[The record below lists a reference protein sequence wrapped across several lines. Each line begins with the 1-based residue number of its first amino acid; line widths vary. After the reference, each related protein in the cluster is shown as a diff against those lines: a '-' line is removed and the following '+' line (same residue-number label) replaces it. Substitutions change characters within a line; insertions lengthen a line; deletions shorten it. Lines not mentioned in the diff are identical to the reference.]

1 MNLITAEK
9 GESVVTNVS
18 LLKKNV
24 LRIVV
29 TDGTTEITLALL
41 YRILS
46 DNTFGHLITLFRGP
60 GVTYGHDESV
70 AFKDADV
77 VFCIGSARE
86 YVFREEEYNGPFF
99 KEYVRVAKF
108 YGECIEKYAKKDAR
122 IIVLGNTA
130 ATIISRYAK
139 SIPPKNITALA
150 MFNLKMAATHIAER
164 ANCLPIDVKNIVIWG
179 NNNCYSFPDC
189 RYVYFANGKPVSDEL
204 IVWMRTS
211 LQSIMRKVANRPRYI
226 RSMACGLA
234 DHCKFLWN
242 GTPENE
248 WTCMG
253 VLSDHSYDIRAGIF
267 FSYPVFCKN
276 GEYEIVKGLVADE
289 YVRRYILDLSRL
301 IFRDVAAAISVC
313 NRQWN
318 N

>member
-24 LRIVV
+24 LRVVV

-46 DNTFGHLITLFRGP
+46 DNTFGYLITLFRGP

-77 VFCIGSARE
+77 VLCIGSARE
-86 YVFREEEYNGPFF
+86 YVFHEKEYNGPFF

-108 YGECIEKYAKKDAR
+108 Y
-122 IIVLGNTA
+122 
-130 ATIISRYAK
+130 
-139 SIPPKNITALA
+139 
-150 MFNLKMAATHIAER
+150 IAER

-226 RSMACGLA
+226 RSMAYGLA

-267 FSYPVFCKN
+267 FSHPVFCKN

-313 NRQWN
+313 NRQSN